1 MDQASFTLIRATN
14 CALAKS
20 FDRDE
25 HGNVQS
31 SAIAHM
37 TEGTAHVAHAAD
49 VSQLVAILDL
59 LDAHQAITCGV
70 PIHGDTPLTTRS
82 GAAFRSDAVARTNE
96 AFTFPTGPAFFPIDV
111 DVDGDRFRTV
121 DSVLDALEACS
132 PWLQDVHR
140 IARPSSSSFV
150 DARGLRGVHV
160 YLMVTR
166 GTDIP
171 VLAKRMQLEQWAA
184 GMGSIKISKSG
195 ALLVRQLADALVY
208 QPSRL
213 MFEAAPMLNGVE
225 RNVPSEQ
232 ATIERAPDFG
242 PGRPASHRAGNG
254 RLDVQGL
261 SKIRDID
268 VRRFETHVRN
278 EKDRRRREAKR
289 IAIDYQTNNAIVSGY
304 DKEMGE
310 RFGLLATR
318 ALGEG
323 KLPACWELAT
333 QAHGRVTVQ
342 QMLDN
347 PNAALG
353 LQVADPFDSWR
364 PDLKP
369 AHFTKAEVVLM
380 GDDMGVWSH
389 KLQTFFKF
397 DREAS
402 ADLSE
407 PIQLAAEKL
416 CGLVEYPEP
425 VGKKAAPLVNVKHG
439 LQCLL
444 DEIGLKVTTDVT
456 TGLIR
461 ADGMPTKAALLDA
474 LSRIG
479 CKAVSI
485 TSIDT
490 ALETIAADNTS
501 DPWRDAVLSLPR
513 WDGVPRLDNFFPEL
527 CGALPSEALLATT
540 QQLFAGVVM
549 RQLQPGAAVPVVPVL
564 IGPGGTGKSYFVS
577 QLASA
582 LDFPAPPAISF
593 NEIIRMTMAASQSAI
608 AELAEMSGMGK
619 RDMEEVKLW
628 TTDTSDTYRGPWDK
642 RASAHPRRFVLI
654 GTANSHTLNR
664 DETGNRR
671 FMPVFLAY
679 PVNANWVTEAKQ
691 IFAEAKER
699 FVDKESEYERLIR
712 RAAALVKDYNDADMR
727 NGIGTPADDLDELMP
742 PILCALLRT
751 STDGRVKS
759 ADIRTKLDAT
769 PQGRNAHARAY
780 ARWLVTRG
788 WIAGRSTATRWYQ
801 APKEFIDEYVTPD
814 LELPQVAS
822 PFAAATTTH

>member
-1 MDQASFTLIRATN
+1 MDQASFTIIRATN

-25 HGNVQS
+25 HGNLQS

-37 TEGTAHVAHAAD
+37 TEGHATVARASD
-49 VSQLVAILDL
+49 VAELVALLDL
-59 LDAHQAITCGV
+59 LDSHQAITCGV
-70 PIHGDTPLTTRS
+70 PVHGDTPLTTRS
-82 GAAFRSDAVARTNE
+82 GAAFRPDAVARTNE
-96 AFTFPTGPAFFPIDV
+96 AFVFPTGPAFFPIDV

-140 IARPSSSSFV
+140 VARPSSSSFV
-150 DARGLRGVHV
+150 DTRSLRGVHV
-160 YLMVTR
+160 YLMATR

-171 VLAKRMQLEQWAA
+171 ALAKRMQIEQWAA
-184 GMGSIKISKSG
+184 GMGAIKISKSG

-213 MFEAAPMLNGVE
+213 MFEAAPVLAGVE
-225 RNVPSEQ
+225 RNVPADQ
-232 ATIERAPDFG
+232 AAVERAPNIAA
-242 PGRPASHRAGNG
+242 GRPGAHRAGNG
-254 RLDVQGL
+254 RLDVQAL
-261 SKIRDID
+261 PRMREID
-268 VRRFETHVRN
+268 MRRFETHVRN
-278 EKDRRRREAKR
+278 EKDKRRREAKR

-304 DKEMGE
+304 DKALGE

-333 QAHGRVTVQ
+333 QDYGRITVQ

-347 PNAALG
+347 PDAALG

-364 PDLKP
+364 SDLKP
-369 AHFTKAEVVLM
+369 AHFTKAEIVLM

-397 DREAS
+397 DKEAS
-402 ADLSE
+402 TDLSE
-407 PIQLAAEKL
+407 PVELAAEKL

-439 LQCLL
+439 LACLL
-444 DEIGLKVTTDVT
+444 DEIGVKPATDVT
-456 TGLIR
+456 TGLIS
-461 ADGMPTKAALLDA
+461 ADGLPTKAALLDA

-479 CKAVSI
+479 CKSVSI
-485 TSIDT
+485 AAIDT
-490 ALETIAADNTS
+490 ALETLAADNTV
-501 DPWRDAVLSLPR
+501 DPWRDAVLALPR

-549 RQLQPGAAVPVVPVL
+549 RQLQPGSAVPVVPVL
-564 IGPGGTGKSYFVS
+564 IGPGGTGKSYFVQ
-577 QLASA
+577 QLAAA
-582 LDFPAPPAISF
+582 LDFPQPPAVVF
-593 NEIIRMTMAASQSAI
+593 TELIRMTMTAAQSPI

-619 RDMEEVKLW
+619 RDQDEVKLW

-654 GTANSHTLNR
+654 GTANKHETNR

-671 FMPVFLAY
+671 LMPVHVAH
-679 PVNANWVTEAKQ
+679 PIDPNWVIEAKQ
-691 IFAEAKER
+691 VFAEAKER
-699 FVDKESEYERLIR
+699 FVDKEGEYERLIR

-742 PILCALLRT
+742 PILCALLRG
-751 STDGRVKS
+751 SGDGKVRS
-759 ADIRTKLDAT
+759 ADIRTKLDMT

-780 ARWLVTRG
+780 ARWMITRG
-788 WIAGRSTATRWYQ
+788 WVAGRSTATRFYT
-801 APKEFIDEYVTPD
+801 APQEFIDEYMTNEID
-814 LELPQVAS
+814 LPQVAS